1 MLLDLR
7 HATNRPDERVLDA
20 ADALRALE
28 VLGHARPILL
38 AYSPPTTSPFYAL
51 LYSRAVE
58 CGIAPIPVRSIA
70 DTADLIP
77 IAAVG
82 GARVVLHLHWLNRV
96 LDRVTDPA
104 EAARRVVAFEAALD
118 RLIDQGVAIVW
129 TVHNILPH
137 LARLPDAEFSVRRA
151 VVERASAIHVMAAA
165 TEALMSPHMRLPAD
179 RLVRVPHPSFRGL
192 YPDLVDRAHARSVL
206 GLAPSAPAVGLV
218 GSLQPYKGL
227 TELLDA
233 LPAAAARRPGIRLV
247 VAGRPGADPESA
259 AAIECAVADPR
270 VLAHPRHVP
279 DDQLQVV
286 LRGVDAVVLP
296 YRRVLNSATL
306 MLALEFDRPLVFPRD
321 PALLEFADP
330 AVAVTYDRGSP
341 EALAGAMDQALDLPT
356 DAVGEAARRL
366 REARDPAVLSRAFA
380 AALRERLGE

>member
-1 MLLDLR
+1 M
-7 HATNRPDERVLDA
+7 
-20 ADALRALE
+20 
-28 VLGHARPILL
+28 
-38 AYSPPTTSPFYAL
+38 
-51 LYSRAVE
+51 
-58 CGIAPIPVRSIA
+58 
-70 DTADLIP
+70 
-77 IAAVG
+77 
-82 GARVVLHLHWLNRV
+82 
-96 LDRVTDPA
+96 
-104 EAARRVVAFEAALD
+104 
-118 RLIDQGVAIVW
+118 
-129 TVHNILPH
+129 
-137 LARLPDAEFSVRRA
+137 
-151 VVERASAIHVMAAA
+151 
-165 TEALMSPHMRLPAD
+165 
-179 RLVRVPHPSFRGL
+179 
-192 YPDLVDRAHARSVL
+192 
-206 GLAPSAPAVGLV
+206 
-218 GSLQPYKGL
+218 
-227 TELLDA
+227 
-233 LPAAAARRPGIRLV
+233 

-259 AAIECAVADPR
+259 AAIERAVADPR

-341 EALAGAMDQALDLPT
+341 EALAGAIDQALDLPT